1 MLLTIIAIIV
11 YYAILIITY
20 CSPNFKDF
28 MKFSDVFVEY
38 ILLKHPWILMML
50 FYTQLLVI
58 RHIPQ
63 LRPVYFIQVS
73 VVFFAYF
80 LSFFIEIRLTMLLLW
95 KFI

>member
-1 MLLTIIAIIV
+1 MLLIVSVIV

-20 CSPNFKDF
+20 CSPNLKDF
-28 MKFSDVFVEY
+28 IKFSDVLVEY

-63 LRPVYFIQVS
+63 LRPVYFIQIS
-73 VVFFAYF
+73 VLIFAYF
-80 LSFFIEIRLTMLLLW
+80 LSFFIGRRS
-95 KFI
+95 FN